1 MLRYLDRP
9 INVAVALIALVAF
22 AFGVGSWKLGFWTDD
37 GPGPG
42 LLPFAAACLL
52 LPILFLILR
61 EEFDD
66 KERFHP
72 HPLFAVVILCVYATV
87 IPYAGFL
94 IPTVLLIVAWT
105 RLFEQQ
111 SIVRGAILSVLLI
124 AFGWVVFVYL
134 LKVPMSML
142 PELR

>member
-9 INVAVALIALVAF
+9 INVAVALIAVVAL
-22 AFGVGSWKLGFWTDD
+22 AFGVASWKLGFWTDD

-52 LPILFLILR
+52 MPVLLLIVR

-66 KERFHP
+66 RERFHP
-72 HPLFAVVILCVYATV
+72 HPLLAIIILCVYAAV

-94 IPTVLLIVAWT
+94 IPTVVLIVAWT

-111 SIVRGAILSVLLI
+111 KVVRGVILSALLV